1 MPLDKAKHVETPG
14 TTIYIDTPTF
24 VANSNGIKCLY
35 YMGLELSRRGLD
47 IKLSPRT
54 LTNFFDNLP
63 AGLAGLPLGN
73 IENMTNRDILFC
85 SESVPPEKIRHARG
99 IGAKIIWWYLAPHGL
114 LERSK
119 VEPIAEEQICCFS
132 SYVLPELENSFY
144 YQPPL
149 DQAWSKALGTHQ
161 VTKPKNS
168 RKVFGIYTG
177 KGALRKL
184 PLELY
189 NYIYGAEFLLFTRQL
204 PKSRSKLFQAL
215 LRCDGLISFDELSQ
229 LNLEAATLGL
239 PVYFPSSIFPET
251 TYKNFPI
258 PIGRYQTFSHDIF
271 IKILEMRR
279 SGKTKN
285 LTKIDIQSN
294 NADCIN
300 QFEAL
305 INASEQRFTS
315 YSKKGVN
322 EIRQFGKQLKAKK
335 LLIPIRNGQSPGS
348 ALIEI
353 YISSLSSSYF
363 KHLRITKVTKAIDIL
378 TLTLSSLKLGKYIKA
393 VQKIYMASV
402 KTLKKIK
409 AGQA

>member
-1 MPLDKAKHVETPG
+1 MLLKRTKPVETLG
-14 TTIYIDTPTF
+14 KTIYIDAPTF

-54 LTNFFDNLP
+54 LSSFFNNLP
-63 AGLAGLPLGN
+63 ADLAGLPLGN

-85 SESVPPEKIRHARG
+85 SESVPPEKIRHARD

-119 VEPIAEEQICCFS
+119 VEPIAGEQICCFS

-149 DQAWSKALGTHQ
+149 DKAWSKALRTHQ

-184 PLELY
+184 PLALY

-204 PKSRSKLFQAL
+204 PKSRCKLFKEL

-229 LNLEAATLGL
+229 LNLEAATLGI
-239 PVYFPSSIFPET
+239 PIYFPSSIFPEA

-258 PIGRYQTFSHDIF
+258 PIGRYQSFSHEMF
-271 IKILEMRR
+271 IKNIEIRR
-279 SGKTKN
+279 CGKTKY

-294 NADCIN
+294 NADCVN
-300 QFEAL
+300 QFETL
-305 INASEQRFTS
+305 INTSEQSFTS
-315 YSKKGVN
+315 YSKEGVN
-322 EIRQFGKQLKAKK
+322 EISQFGKQLKAKK
-335 LLIPIRNGQSPGS
+335 LLIPIKNGQSPGS
-348 ALIEI
+348 ALVEI
-353 YISSLSSSYF
+353 YISSLSCSYS
-363 KHLRITKVTKAIDIL
+363 KHLRITEITKAIDIL
-378 TLTLSSLKLGKYIKA
+378 TLSLASLKLGKYIKA
-393 VQKIYMASV
+393 VQKVYIASV
-402 KTLKKIK
+402 KALKKIK
-409 AGQA
+409 AS